1 MGENVIVSKP
11 GKYRAPALL
20 LLIVACVSVAAFRNV
35 VSLGII
41 SYVHLFYV
49 PAIVAG
55 LWYGRKSLEIVMPL
69 GIIEILLNFINAG
82 QLTPAAFLDG
92 FMLIVVAAIVGL
104 LSENKDQLNEK
115 LTESVSKLS
124 RQNEEL
130 GLRETALR
138 ESEARFRVLAETTP
152 SDHPDPAARPAGLRQ
167 PGGGADPRLRA
178 RRSQCHEL
186 ANGDGHD
193 RPGQ

>member
-1 MGENVIVSKP
+1 MIGCGKSVIVSKP

-69 GIIEILLNFINAG
+69 GIIEILLNFLNAG

-115 LTESVSKLS
+115 LTESVSKS
-124 RQNEEL
+124 VPPER
-130 GLRETALR
+130 GARPAGDRTAGKR
-138 ESEARFRVLAETTP
+138 GPVPGARGDDAV
-152 SDHPDPAARPAGLRQ
+152 DHPDPAARPAGLRQ
-167 PGGGADPRLRA
+167 PGGRADPRLRA
-178 RRSQCHEL
+178 TTIST
-186 ANGDGHD
+186 
-193 RPGQ
+193 P